1 MDSISR
7 GRFLKSGAA
16 LASAMP
22 LAGQE
27 KEKRMPSIRVNGKSY
42 EAAIDPQTPL
52 LWYLRDHLG
61 LMGTKYSCGI
71 AECGACTVLVD
82 GRAVLSCVTPL
93 EDVFET
99 DVVTIEGLAG
109 LVADALFEAWIT
121 EDVPQC
127 GYCQPGQIMTAAA
140 FLSRIPKP
148 TDTQIDD
155 AMSGVLCRCGTYPAV
170 RKAIHR
176 AAGRLRP

>member
-1 MDSISR
+1 
-7 GRFLKSGAA
+7 
-16 LASAMP
+16 
-22 LAGQE
+22 
-27 KEKRMPSIRVNGKSY
+27 MPSINVNGRRC
-42 EAAIDPQTPL
+42 EVAIDPQTPL

-71 AECGACTVLVD
+71 AECGACTVHVD
-82 GRAVLSCVTPL
+82 GAAVLACVTPL
-93 EDVFET
+93 EEVFGTEVT
-99 DVVTIEGLAG
+99 TIEGLAG
-109 LVADALFEAWIT
+109 GLADTLFEAWSA

-140 FLSRIPKP
+140 FLSRSPKP
-148 TDTQIDD
+148 TDAQIDD

-176 AAGRLRP
+176 AAGKLRP

>member
-1 MDSISR
+1 
-7 GRFLKSGAA
+7 
-16 LASAMP
+16 
-22 LAGQE
+22 
-27 KEKRMPSIRVNGKSY
+27 MPSINVNGRRY
-42 EAAIDPQTPL
+42 EVAIDPQTPL

-71 AECGACTVLVD
+71 AECGACTVHVD
-82 GRAVLSCVTPL
+82 GAAVLACVTPL
-93 EDVFET
+93 EEVFGTEVT
-99 DVVTIEGLAG
+99 TIEGLAG
-109 LVADALFEAWIT
+109 GLADTLFEAWSA

-140 FLSRIPKP
+140 FLSRSPKP
-148 TDTQIDD
+148 TDAQIDD

-176 AAGRLRP
+176 AAGKLQP